1 MLRNKPHPR
10 VLKSTLRPR
19 LFLAPCPASKIIAPN
34 RESWFFSKRTPEVLT
49 NPLWEVVFCG
59 ERGRIKALAEPIFVR
74 GVSTFYDR
82 RTLRPPEL
90 EGLRNLPQKFHFP
103 YWGRKGKNK
112 SRYPPKRAGAPP
124 RRAFAPPHGRAFLR
138 EVRPHLGLGKNKNTP
153 KRKAKTRRS
162 AAQTSICAAA
172 RAGIFTGGSPTSRV
186 RKKTKTPPS
195 AKPKRAGA
203 PPRRAFA
210 PPLGRAF
217 LREVRPHLGL
227 GKKQKHPQ
235 AQRQNAP
242 ECRSDEHLRR
252 RADGLFTGGSSTSWV
267 REKQKH
273 TQAQSQNA
281 PECRSDEH
289 LRRGADGL
297 FYGRFAHILG

>member
-74 GVSTFYDR
+74 GVSPFYDR

-103 YWGRKGKNK
+103 YWGRKGKENK
-112 SRYPPKRAGAPP
+112 SRYPS
-124 RRAFAPPHGRAFLR
+124 
-138 EVRPHLGLGKNKNTP
+138 
-153 KRKAKTRRS
+153 KTRQS

-172 RAGIFTGGSPTSRV
+172 RAGIIQRRICPVARRRKAEYQRRYGAFWRRV
-186 RKKTKTPPS
+186 RI
-195 AKPKRAGA
+195 
-203 PPRRAFA
+203 
-210 PPLGRAF
+210 
-217 LREVRPHLGL
+217 LR
-227 GKKQKHPQ
+227 
-235 AQRQNAP
+235 
-242 ECRSDEHLRR
+242 
-252 RADGLFTGGSSTSWV
+252 
-267 REKQKH
+267 
-273 TQAQSQNA
+273 
-281 PECRSDEH
+281 
-289 LRRGADGL
+289 
-297 FYGRFAHILG
+297 

>member
-1 MLRNKPHPR
+1 M
-10 VLKSTLRPR
+10 
-19 LFLAPCPASKIIAPN
+19 
-34 RESWFFSKRTPEVLT
+34 
-49 NPLWEVVFCG
+49 
-59 ERGRIKALAEPIFVR
+59 KALAEPIFVR
-74 GVSTFYDR
+74 GVSPFYDR

-103 YWGRKGKNK
+103 YWGRKGKENK
-112 SRYPPKRAGAPP
+112 SRPS
-124 RRAFAPPHGRAFLR
+124 
-138 EVRPHLGLGKNKNTP
+138 
-153 KRKAKTRRS
+153 KTRQS

-172 RAGIFTGGSPTSRV
+172 RAGFFTGGSSTSRV

-210 PPLGRAF
+210 PPRGRAF

-235 AQRQNAP
+235 AQSQNAP

-252 RADGLFTGGSSTSWV
+252 RAGGHYTAAYMSG
-267 REKQKH
+267 RAA
-273 TQAQSQNA
+273 AQSGVSA
-281 PECRSDEH
+281 ALWRVLAE
-289 LRRGADGL
+289 GADPAVSPGETYG
-297 FYGRFAHILG
+297 YGRPPVRTAFHVYLSAMRPDYRLDYRHSQAVSVSFRGVVGLEKL